1 MTDRRHGMVHTQSA
15 TPLDAVQVE
24 RRGLIK
30 DVWLRTDIEEI
41 EVEIEEGLSQTMWEA
56 FEVYG
61 TVPASVTAE
70 EIADDFDE
78 WWTRFEDEAMTDAE
92 KLADAR
98 DMAQVNGDAIE
109 ELAELVAEG
118 EVTMED
124 LAQAIVELAEI
135 VGGGE

>member
-1 MTDRRHGMVHTQSA
+1 MKRTQSA

-56 FEVYG
+56 FEAYG

-70 EIADDFDE
+70 EIEDDFDD
-78 WWTRFEDEAMTDAE
+78 WWARFEDEAMTDAE
-92 KLADAR
+92 R
-98 DMAQVNGDAIE
+98 IAQVKNATNTQGDAIADLAWLASDTDE
-109 ELAELVAEG
+109 SMSMIADAIAELSADVS
-118 EVTMED
+118 T
-124 LAQAIVELAEI
+124 LFEI
-135 VGGGE
+135 ISGGE

>member
-1 MTDRRHGMVHTQSA
+1 MVRTKSA

-24 RRGLIK
+24 RRGLVN
-30 DVWLRTDIEEI
+30 DVWLRTDIEQIEEEI
-41 EVEIEEGLSQTMWEA
+41 GEGLSQTMWEA

-70 EIADDFDE
+70 EIEDDFDD
-78 WWTRFEDEAMTDAE
+78 WWARFEDEAMTDAE

>member
-1 MTDRRHGMVHTQSA
+1 MKRTQSA

-70 EIADDFDE
+70 EIEDDFDA
-78 WWTRFEDEAMTDAE
+78 WWARFEDEAMTDAE
-92 KLADAR
+92 RL
-98 DMAQVNGDAIE
+98 AQVKNATNTQGDAIADLAWLASDTDE
-109 ELAELVAEG
+109 SMSMIADAIAELSADVS
-118 EVTMED
+118 T
-124 LAQAIVELAEI
+124 LFEI
-135 VGGGE
+135 ISGGE

>member
-1 MTDRRHGMVHTQSA
+1 MKRTQSA

-70 EIADDFDE
+70 EIEDDFDD
-78 WWTRFEDEAMTDAE
+78 WWARFEDEAMTDAE
-92 KLADAR
+92 RL
-98 DMAQVNGDAIE
+98 AQVKNATNTQGDAIADLAWLASDTDE
-109 ELAELVAEG
+109 SMSMIADAIAELSADVS
-118 EVTMED
+118 T
-124 LAQAIVELAEI
+124 LFEI
-135 VGGGE
+135 ISGGE